1 MSLLKNITLDSFGLE
16 ARLEEDKATLRLSGT
31 GDMLAV
37 EPLKQC
43 LKALQAEL
51 AYQHLSRLDVDIR
64 SLYLMNSSCIKAF
77 VSMIYALQTAE
88 RELTIEFVV
97 DKNLSWQAR
106 AIAPLERMAP
116 ELVRVSSYPEAPVE
130 S

>member
-1 MSLLKNITLDSFGLE
+1 MSQLKNVTLDSFGLE
-16 ARLEEDKATLRLSGT
+16 TKRGDGKVILRLSGT

-43 LKALQAEL
+43 LKALQAEIEDE
-51 AYQHLSRLDVDIR
+51 QVKRLDVDIR

-77 VSMIYALQTAE
+77 VSMVYALQTSGRDVA
-88 RELTIEFVV
+88 IEFVV

-106 AIAPLERMAP
+106 AVGPLARMAP
-116 ELVRVSSYPEAPVE
+116 GLVNVSSFPKASVE